1 MLVGYARVATS
12 DRSTAPQRDA
22 LEAAGCSRIFEETA
36 SGVMRDRPQRQSAL
50 DWMSEGDTLIVWRID
65 RLSRSMNH
73 LIEIAEDLD
82 ERGIGFRSI
91 EEGVDTTTSGGRL
104 AFHDAGIPAVKSG
117 RRTVRRPPSQ

>member
-22 LEAAGCSRIFEETA
+22 LEAAGCGRIFEETA
-36 SGVMRDRPQRQSAL
+36 SGMMRERPQLQSAL
-50 DWMSEGDTLIVWRID
+50 DWMSEGDTLIVWDIS

-73 LIEIAEDLD
+73 LIEIVEDLG

-104 AFHDAGIPAVKSG
+104 AFHDAATPTVKI
-117 RRTVRRPPSQ
+117 VRRRVQRPPAQ